1 MLTLAENA
9 QKGHNLNGTSTHR
22 AIGKDMSAYI
32 YRVLWSRESSLSPL
46 NASLWL
52 TVHAHCPSRRS
63 EHVPLRWSSRAP
75 PAMLFFFFFFFLSL
89 SHGTGETA
97 VCGGAKY
104 YTKGYT
110 RSCRGRLGHRL
121 TPPLLGRLE
130 TLLDA
135 VMLVL
140 LVVQVTLEVF
150 AAVSQPLEGEV
161 AAVLLVRVVEQV
173 AERDGIGLAR
183 EVESLCEEGFG
194 AGQGALCQNAKCDFG
209 VSRPR
214 IGRVDEEHRKRCLFG
229 NHGRGPDKE
238 WWEATY
244 QSEAVLVPCDEGA
257 AEGFDRCDGGLGSL
271 GDGDVDV
278 RSAEVFDALYGST

>member
-1 MLTLAENA
+1 
-9 QKGHNLNGTSTHR
+9 
-22 AIGKDMSAYI
+22 
-32 YRVLWSRESSLSPL
+32 
-46 NASLWL
+46 
-52 TVHAHCPSRRS
+52 
-63 EHVPLRWSSRAP
+63 
-75 PAMLFFFFFFFLSL
+75 
-89 SHGTGETA
+89 
-97 VCGGAKY
+97 
-104 YTKGYT
+104 
-110 RSCRGRLGHRL
+110 
-121 TPPLLGRLE
+121 
-130 TLLDA
+130 
-135 VMLVL
+135 MLVL

-173 AERDGIGLAR
+173 AARDGIGLAR

-278 RSAEVFDALYGST
+278 RSAEVFDALCVFDNSTSTSANPCQFQWGWQGHDAATKRKREKRTSPRSLTPSWIPWIHRVSASSRIVIGREGSIKPRSIQCCNRSRLSGTRFCFDLHVSGVGLSALRDAEVSRS